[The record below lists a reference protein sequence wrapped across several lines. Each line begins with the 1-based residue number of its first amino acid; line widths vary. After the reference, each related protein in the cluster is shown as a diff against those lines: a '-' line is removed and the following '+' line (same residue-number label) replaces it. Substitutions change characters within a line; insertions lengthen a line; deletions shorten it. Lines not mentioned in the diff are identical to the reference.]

1 MVPSHNVRR
10 LVASTAILSTVLAFG
25 CTAVAL
31 VAVRFNF
38 GAFDDPLGQI
48 GVGAGAGRLLYWSM
62 ILDMFGY
69 YLLLI
74 PSVLYLWDWMRRRAS
89 FGATLYTLCGLAYAL
104 VGAIGAAIL
113 AAVWP
118 SMIERYAVASG
129 AEREGILNSFTF
141 VTNMVHGGLWNTLE
155 MVLAGVWWLGMGLL
169 LRHERRAFGVATI
182 ALGAACLVDSAGNL
196 LGLPA
201 LAAPGLN
208 VYLVLAPV
216 WACRLGVLVVRGRA
230 ASTFDASALEAIH
243 FAKRN
248 ARTEELGAPALAAYA
263 AAAGHAFNAAE
274 PVAGN
279 PG

>member
-1 MVPSHNVRR
+1 MVSSDNARR
-10 LVASTAILSTVLAFG
+10 LTASTAILSTILAFG

-38 GAFDDPLGQI
+38 AAFDDPVGQI
-48 GVGAGAGRLLYWSM
+48 GAGAGSAQLLYWSM

-74 PSVLYLWDWMRRRAS
+74 PSALFLWDWMRRRSS
-89 FGATLYTLCGLAYAL
+89 FGATLYTLCGLAYVL

-113 AAVWP
+113 AATWP
-118 SMIERYAVASG
+118 SMIERYAVATG
-129 AEREGILNSFTF
+129 AERAGILNAFTF
-141 VTNMVHGGLWNTLE
+141 VTNMVYGGLWNTLE
-155 MVLAGVWWLGMGLL
+155 VFLAGAWWLGMGLL
-169 LRHERRAFGVATI
+169 LRRERRAFGIATI
-182 ALGAACLVDSAGNL
+182 VLGAACLVDSAGNL

-208 VYLVLAPV
+208 VYLVLAPI
-216 WACRLGVLVVRGRA
+216 WACWLGVLVARGRA
-230 ASTFDASALEAIH
+230 GSTVDASVLEAAH

-248 ARTEELGAPALAAYA
+248 ARAEEIGTPALAAHA
-263 AAAGHAFNAAE
+263 ASVRPFNAAE
-274 PVAGN
+274 PVAGH